1 MHVVFRAAANVR
13 TDSHAPPRDHGEP
26 ITPVPRDPRD
36 WQTFQSLEVCVEYL
50 DELRENLQPSPARG
64 LADMAPQTIDDL
76 LRDVIRCERRVV
88 QVVDIDEDLSPAGS
102 CAFSRFRWRMEHG
115 MIQMAYGNGC
125 GTNKHILARL
135 AVMHKVR
142 ARGSTPIYVHSV
154 CRRCAACCFLRVD
167 ILAGTEPLAPLH
179 GDMLQELKD
188 TMNSLQQTVSTMQ
201 RTVDDHSTRIEDIS
215 SASAP
220 AADGDIEKLQSNIA
234 TCSQKLETAMTTL
247 SAQAGRIDGI
257 ATTTQAAH
265 GSLSSL
271 VQDLIAKVNA
281 IPLPFPV
288 YGGYNNIVNAA
299 STGTGAQLWTPQPQV
314 PTVTPTSSVPASASA
329 PMTQANSQ
337 PTRTFASMLQPTKGM
352 PQHTSSTQHFTP
364 TQSIFL
370 QNIPAATSSDNPSS
384 TAASHGSRQP
394 EPPPSPARDAAQAMI
409 SMANSEEQNNTHAR
423 AGKRA
428 KGR

>member
-1 MHVVFRAAANVR
+1 MPYAKSDCSQRQE
-13 TDSHAPPRDHGEP
+13 AP
-26 ITPVPRDPRD
+26 
-36 WQTFQSLEVCVEYL
+36 
-50 DELRENLQPSPARG
+50 
-64 LADMAPQTIDDL
+64 
-76 LRDVIRCERRVV
+76 
-88 QVVDIDEDLSPAGS
+88 
-102 CAFSRFRWRMEHG
+102 
-115 MIQMAYGNGC
+115 
-125 GTNKHILARL
+125 
-135 AVMHKVR
+135 
-142 ARGSTPIYVHSV
+142 
-154 CRRCAACCFLRVD
+154 
-167 ILAGTEPLAPLH
+167 
-179 GDMLQELKD
+179 
-188 TMNSLQQTVSTMQ
+188 
-201 RTVDDHSTRIEDIS
+201 
-215 SASAP
+215 AP
-220 AADGDIEKLQSNIA
+220 AANGDIEKLQSNIA